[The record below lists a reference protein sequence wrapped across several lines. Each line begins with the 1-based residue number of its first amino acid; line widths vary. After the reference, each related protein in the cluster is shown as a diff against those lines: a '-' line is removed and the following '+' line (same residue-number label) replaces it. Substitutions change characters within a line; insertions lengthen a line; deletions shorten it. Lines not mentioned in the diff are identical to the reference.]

1 MKSGIIGLA
10 LSGKS
15 TIFEALSGSPARPE
29 LKAENRRTT
38 VTVPDERIDRLSAM
52 YKPRKTIYATIEFM
66 LPGRTGSTEHT
77 ADSPVWNAVRDCDAL
92 IHVIRNFPLPGMD
105 APDVAADFQ
114 KMEQELIFADL
125 VVVEKRLEK
134 IAAEHQR
141 NRPVDKEEEKLLEQC
156 RELLEQE
163 TPLRRRPEIA
173 GAPQLRGYAF
183 LSGRPMLVVFN
194 NPESNNELP
203 DAPALLAAEKCLVI
217 RGGLEH
223 EIAQMSG
230 EDEAAFR
237 EEYGI
242 SETAVARLIRETYDL
257 LGLRSFFTV
266 GEDEVRAW
274 TITRGTVAVDAAE
287 KIHSDIKQG
296 FIRAETVSYDHLM
309 EAGSHAGARKQG
321 TVRLEGK
328 TYEVQDGDIIDFR
341 FNV

>member
-1 MKSGIIGLA
+1 MKSGIIGLPLA
-10 LSGKS
+10 GKS

-52 YKPRKTIYATIEFM
+52 YNPRKTIYATIEFM

-105 APDVAADFQ
+105 APDVSADFK
-114 KMEQELIFADL
+114 KMDQELIFADL
-125 VVVEKRLEK
+125 VVTEKRLEK

-141 NRPVDKEEEKLLEQC
+141 NRPVDKDEEKLLEEC
-156 RELLEQE
+156 RDLLEQE
-163 TPLRRRPEIA
+163 IPLRRHPEIA
-173 GAPQLRGYAF
+173 AAPQLRGFAF
-183 LSGRPMLVVFN
+183 LSGRPMLAVFN
-194 NPESNNELP
+194 NAEND
-203 DAPALLAAEKCLVI
+203 DAMPNAPGLSETEKCLVI
-217 RGGLEH
+217 RGDLEH

-230 EDEAAFR
+230 DDAAAFR
-237 EEYGI
+237 KEYGI
-242 SETAVARLIRETYDL
+242 SETAVDRLIRETYDL

-309 EAGSHAGARKQG
+309 EAGSHASARKQG
-321 TVRLEGK
+321 QVRLEGK